1 MNLTQQR
8 WRLLTVSCVINLF
21 AGSIYAWSVFGS
33 ALAARLTDLTGAA
46 VTGADLALAFGLANG
61 LGPVPMIFGG
71 AVNDRFGPRFVI
83 VAGGILMGLGLFLT
97 GSAES
102 ATGVILSYGL
112 FFGLGLGL
120 VYGCTINNTMKFF
133 PDRRGLVGGLTT
145 AAYGISSVLV
155 PPVASYLITEAG
167 VSSALQIF
175 GVLFGVV
182 IVTGGLLS
190 MRCPPGF
197 SPEGWTPPAGR
208 AATGAE
214 RNWRAMLASSEFLPM
229 ILLLMCGAIAAMMV
243 IAHVFSIARDQ
254 MAWSAVEAS
263 AAVSII
269 ALANTFGRIFAG
281 TLSDRL
287 GRLPAL
293 SLGLV
298 LSLSGLAALAL
309 SGPESRALFYV
320 GLAAVGI
327 SFGSF
332 MGVFPGYTA
341 EVFGS
346 RNNSVN
352 FGIMFAGF
360 SVAGIAGPAL
370 MGTLRAAGLG
380 YPVCYLA
387 GGLISAAGFL
397 CILRLF
403 GLRRRLAA
411 AEAAS

>member
-8 WRLLTVSCVINLF
+8 WRLLAVSCLINLF

-33 ALAARLTDLTGAA
+33 ALAARLSDLTGVA
-46 VTGADLALAFGLANG
+46 VTGADLALAFGIANG

-83 VAGGILMGLGLFLT
+83 MAGGLLMGLGLFLT
-97 GSAES
+97 GSVETPA
-102 ATGVILSYGL
+102 GVVLSYGL

-155 PPVASYLITEAG
+155 PPVASLLIAKTG

-182 IVTGGLLS
+182 IVTGGFLS

-197 SPEGWTPPAGR
+197 VPDGWTPPAGR
-208 AATGAE
+208 AAGGVE
-214 RNWRAMLASSEFLPM
+214 RNWRAMLASSEFPPM
-229 ILLLMCGAIAAMMV
+229 IVLLMCGAIAAMMV
-243 IAHVFSIARDQ
+243 IAHVFTIARDQ
-254 MAWSAVEAS
+254 MAWSAAEAS

-281 TLSDRL
+281 SLSDRL

-293 SLGLV
+293 SLGLF
-298 LSLSGLAALAL
+298 LSLTGLAALAFA
-309 SGPESRALFYV
+309 GPEAGALFYAGLVAV
-320 GLAAVGI
+320 GL

-346 RNNSVN
+346 RHNSVN

-360 SVAGIAGPAL
+360 SAAGIAGPLL
-370 MGTLRAAGLG
+370 MGSLRAAGFN

-397 CILRLF
+397 SILRLRS
-403 GLRRRLAA
+403 LRRRLS
-411 AEAAS
+411 ES

>member
-8 WRLLTVSCVINLF
+8 WRLLAVSCLINLF

-46 VTGADLALAFGLANG
+46 VTGADLALAFGIANG

-83 VAGGILMGLGLFLT
+83 MAGGLLMGLGLFLT
-97 GSAES
+97 GSVETPA
-102 ATGVILSYGL
+102 GVVLSYGL

-133 PDRRGLVGGLTT
+133 PDHRGLVGGLTT

-155 PPVASYLITEAG
+155 PPVASLLIAKTG

-182 IVTGGLLS
+182 IVTGGFLS

-197 SPEGWTPPAGR
+197 VPDGWTPPAGR
-208 AATGAE
+208 AAGGVE
-214 RNWRAMLASSEFLPM
+214 RNWRAMLASSEFPPM
-229 ILLLMCGAIAAMMV
+229 IVLLMCGAIAAMMV
-243 IAHVFSIARDQ
+243 IAHVFTIARDQ
-254 MAWSAVEAS
+254 MAWSAAEAS

-281 TLSDRL
+281 SLSDRL

-293 SLGLV
+293 SLGLF
-298 LSLSGLAALAL
+298 LSLTGLAALA
-309 SGPESRALFYV
+309 SAGPEAGALFYAGLVAV
-320 GLAAVGI
+320 GL

-346 RNNSVN
+346 RHNSVN

-360 SVAGIAGPAL
+360 SAAGIAGPLL
-370 MGTLRAAGLG
+370 MGSLRAAGFD

-397 CILRLF
+397 SILRLRS
-403 GLRRRLAA
+403 LRRRLS
-411 AEAAS
+411 ES

>member
-8 WRLLTVSCVINLF
+8 WRLLAVSCLINLF

-33 ALAARLTDLTGAA
+33 ALAARLSDLTGAA
-46 VTGADLALAFGLANG
+46 VTGADLALAFGIANG

-83 VAGGILMGLGLFLT
+83 MAGGLLMGLGLFLT
-97 GSAES
+97 GSVETPA
-102 ATGVILSYGL
+102 GVVLSYGL

-155 PPVASYLITEAG
+155 PPVASLLIAKTG

-182 IVTGGLLS
+182 IVTGGFLS

-197 SPEGWTPPAGR
+197 VPDGWTPPAGR
-208 AATGAE
+208 AAGGVE
-214 RNWRAMLASSEFLPM
+214 RNWRAMLASSEFPPM
-229 ILLLMCGAIAAMMV
+229 IVLLMCGAIAAMMV
-243 IAHVFSIARDQ
+243 IAHVFTIARDQ
-254 MAWSAVEAS
+254 MAWSAAEAS

-281 TLSDRL
+281 SLSDRL

-293 SLGLV
+293 SLGLF
-298 LSLSGLAALAL
+298 LSLTGLAALATA
-309 SGPESRALFYV
+309 GPEAGALFYAGLVAV
-320 GLAAVGI
+320 GL

-346 RNNSVN
+346 RHNSVN

-360 SVAGIAGPAL
+360 SAAGIAGPLL
-370 MGTLRAAGLG
+370 MGSLRAAGLG

-397 CILRLF
+397 SILRLRS
-403 GLRRRLAA
+403 LRRRLS
-411 AEAAS
+411 ES

>member
-8 WRLLTVSCVINLF
+8 WRLLAVSCLINLF

-46 VTGADLALAFGLANG
+46 VTGADLALAFGIANG

-83 VAGGILMGLGLFLT
+83 MAGGLLMGLGLFLT
-97 GSAES
+97 GSVETPA
-102 ATGVILSYGL
+102 GVVLSYGL

-155 PPVASYLITEAG
+155 PPVASLLIAKTG

-182 IVTGGLLS
+182 IVTGGFLS

-197 SPEGWTPPAGR
+197 VPDGWTPPAGR
-208 AATGAE
+208 AAGGVE
-214 RNWRAMLASSEFLPM
+214 RNWRAMLASSEFPPM
-229 ILLLMCGAIAAMMV
+229 IVLLMCGAIAAMMV
-243 IAHVFSIARDQ
+243 IAHVFTIARDQ
-254 MAWSAVEAS
+254 MAWSAAEAS

-281 TLSDRL
+281 SLSDRL

-293 SLGLV
+293 SLGLF
-298 LSLSGLAALAL
+298 LSLSGLAALAFA
-309 SGPESRALFYV
+309 GPGAGALFYAGLVAV
-320 GLAAVGI
+320 GL

-346 RNNSVN
+346 RHNSVN

-360 SVAGIAGPAL
+360 SAAGIAGPLL
-370 MGTLRAAGLG
+370 MGSLRAAGFG
-380 YPVCYLA
+380 YPACYLA

-397 CILRLF
+397 SILRLRS
-403 GLRRRLAA
+403 LRRRLS
-411 AEAAS
+411 ES

>member
-8 WRLLTVSCVINLF
+8 WRLLAVSCLINLF

-46 VTGADLALAFGLANG
+46 VTGADLALAFGIANG

-83 VAGGILMGLGLFLT
+83 MAGGLLMGLGLFLT
-97 GSAES
+97 GSVETPA
-102 ATGVILSYGL
+102 GVVLSYGL

-155 PPVASYLITEAG
+155 PPVASLLIAKTG

-182 IVTGGLLS
+182 IVTGGFLS

-197 SPEGWTPPAGR
+197 VPDGWTPPAGR
-208 AATGAE
+208 AAGGVE
-214 RNWRAMLASSEFLPM
+214 RNWRAMLASSEFPPM
-229 ILLLMCGAIAAMMV
+229 IVLLMCGAIAAMMV
-243 IAHVFSIARDQ
+243 IAHVFTIARDQ
-254 MAWSAVEAS
+254 MAWSAAEAS

-281 TLSDRL
+281 SLSDRL

-293 SLGLV
+293 SLGLF
-298 LSLSGLAALAL
+298 LSLTGLATLA
-309 SGPESRALFYV
+309 SAGPEAGALFYAGLVAV
-320 GLAAVGI
+320 GL

-346 RNNSVN
+346 RHNSVN

-360 SVAGIAGPAL
+360 SAAGIAGPLL
-370 MGTLRAAGLG
+370 MGSLRAAGFD

-397 CILRLF
+397 SILRLRS
-403 GLRRRLAA
+403 LRRRLS
-411 AEAAS
+411 ES

>member
-8 WRLLTVSCVINLF
+8 WRLLAVSCLINLF

-33 ALAARLTDLTGAA
+33 ALAARLSDLTGAA
-46 VTGADLALAFGLANG
+46 VTGADLALAFGIANG

-83 VAGGILMGLGLFLT
+83 MAGGLLMGLGLFLT
-97 GSAES
+97 GSVETPA
-102 ATGVILSYGL
+102 GVVLSYGL

-155 PPVASYLITEAG
+155 PPVASLLIAKTG

-182 IVTGGLLS
+182 IVTGGFLS

-197 SPEGWTPPAGR
+197 VPDGWTPPAGR
-208 AATGAE
+208 AAGGVE
-214 RNWRAMLASSEFLPM
+214 RNWRAMLASSEFPPM
-229 ILLLMCGAIAAMMV
+229 IVLLMCGAIAAMMV
-243 IAHVFSIARDQ
+243 IAHVFTIARDQ
-254 MAWSAVEAS
+254 MAWSAAEAS

-281 TLSDRL
+281 SLSDRL

-293 SLGLV
+293 SLGLF
-298 LSLSGLAALAL
+298 LSLTGLAALATA
-309 SGPESRALFYV
+309 GPEAGALFYAGLVAV
-320 GLAAVGI
+320 GL

-346 RNNSVN
+346 RHNSVN

-360 SVAGIAGPAL
+360 SAAGIAGPLL
-370 MGTLRAAGLG
+370 MGSLRAAGFD

-397 CILRLF
+397 SILRLRS
-403 GLRRRLAA
+403 LRRRLS
-411 AEAAS
+411 ES

>member
-8 WRLLTVSCVINLF
+8 WRLLAVSCLINLF

-46 VTGADLALAFGLANG
+46 VTGADLALAFGIANG

-83 VAGGILMGLGLFLT
+83 MAGGLLMGLGLFLT
-97 GSAES
+97 GSVETPA
-102 ATGVILSYGL
+102 GVVLSYGL

-155 PPVASYLITEAG
+155 PPVASLLIAKTG

-197 SPEGWTPPAGR
+197 VPDGWTPPAGR
-208 AATGAE
+208 AAGGVE
-214 RNWRAMLASSEFLPM
+214 RNWRAMLASSEFPPM
-229 ILLLMCGAIAAMMV
+229 IVLLMCGAIAAMMV
-243 IAHVFSIARDQ
+243 IAHVFTIARDQ
-254 MAWSAVEAS
+254 MAWSAAEAS

-281 TLSDRL
+281 SLSDRL

-293 SLGLV
+293 SLGLF
-298 LSLSGLAALAL
+298 LSLTGLAALAFA
-309 SGPESRALFYV
+309 GPEAGALFYAGLVAV
-320 GLAAVGI
+320 GL
-327 SFGSF
+327 SFGAF

-346 RNNSVN
+346 RHNSVN

-360 SVAGIAGPAL
+360 SAAGIAGPLL
-370 MGTLRAAGLG
+370 MGSLRAAGFD

-397 CILRLF
+397 SILRLRS
-403 GLRRRLAA
+403 LRRRLS
-411 AEAAS
+411 ES

>member
-8 WRLLTVSCVINLF
+8 WRLLAVSCLINLF

-46 VTGADLALAFGLANG
+46 VTGADLALAFGIANG

-83 VAGGILMGLGLFLT
+83 MAGGLLMGLGLFLT
-97 GSAES
+97 GSVETPA
-102 ATGVILSYGL
+102 GVVLSYGL

-155 PPVASYLITEAG
+155 PPVASLLIAKTG

-197 SPEGWTPPAGR
+197 VPDGWTPPAGR
-208 AATGAE
+208 AAGGVE
-214 RNWRAMLASSEFLPM
+214 RNWRAMLASSEFPPM
-229 ILLLMCGAIAAMMV
+229 IVLLMCGAIAAMMV
-243 IAHVFSIARDQ
+243 IAHVFTIARDQ
-254 MAWSAVEAS
+254 MAWSAAEAS

-281 TLSDRL
+281 SLSDRL

-293 SLGLV
+293 SLGLF
-298 LSLSGLAALAL
+298 LSLTGLAALAFA
-309 SGPESRALFYV
+309 GPEAGALFYAGLVAV
-320 GLAAVGI
+320 GL

-346 RNNSVN
+346 RHNSVN

-360 SVAGIAGPAL
+360 SAAGIAGPLL
-370 MGTLRAAGLG
+370 MGSLRAAGFD

-397 CILRLF
+397 SILRLRS
-403 GLRRRLAA
+403 LRRRLS
-411 AEAAS
+411 ES

>member
-8 WRLLTVSCVINLF
+8 WRLLAVSCLINLF

-33 ALAARLTDLTGAA
+33 ALAARLSDLTGAA
-46 VTGADLALAFGLANG
+46 VTGADLALAFGIANG

-83 VAGGILMGLGLFLT
+83 MAGGLLMGLGLFLT
-97 GSAES
+97 GSVETPA
-102 ATGVILSYGL
+102 GVVLSYGL

-155 PPVASYLITEAG
+155 PPVASLLIAKTG

-197 SPEGWTPPAGR
+197 VPDGWTPPAGR
-208 AATGAE
+208 AAGGVE
-214 RNWRAMLASSEFLPM
+214 RNWRAMLASSEFPPM
-229 ILLLMCGAIAAMMV
+229 IVLLMCGAIAAMMV
-243 IAHVFSIARDQ
+243 IAHVFTIARDQ
-254 MAWSAVEAS
+254 MAWSAAEAS

-281 TLSDRL
+281 SLSDRL

-293 SLGLV
+293 SLGLF
-298 LSLSGLAALAL
+298 LSLTGLAALAFA
-309 SGPESRALFYV
+309 GPEAGALFYAGLVAV
-320 GLAAVGI
+320 GL
-327 SFGSF
+327 SFGAF

-346 RNNSVN
+346 RHNSVN

-360 SVAGIAGPAL
+360 SAAGIAGPLL
-370 MGTLRAAGLG
+370 MGSLRAAGFD

-397 CILRLF
+397 SILRLRS
-403 GLRRRLAA
+403 LRRRLS
-411 AEAAS
+411 ES

>member
-8 WRLLTVSCVINLF
+8 WRLLAVSCLINLF

-46 VTGADLALAFGLANG
+46 VTGADLALAFGIANG

-83 VAGGILMGLGLFLT
+83 MAGGLLMGLGLFLT
-97 GSAES
+97 GSVETPA
-102 ATGVILSYGL
+102 GVVLSYGL

-155 PPVASYLITEAG
+155 PPVASLLIAKTG

-182 IVTGGLLS
+182 IVTGGFLS

-197 SPEGWTPPAGR
+197 VPDGWTPLAGR
-208 AATGAE
+208 AAGGVE
-214 RNWRAMLASSEFLPM
+214 RNWRAMLASSEFPPM
-229 ILLLMCGAIAAMMV
+229 IVLLMCGAIAAMMV
-243 IAHVFSIARDQ
+243 IAHVFTIARDQ
-254 MAWSAVEAS
+254 MAWSAAEAS

-281 TLSDRL
+281 SLSDRL

-293 SLGLV
+293 SLGLF
-298 LSLSGLAALAL
+298 LSLTGLAALAFA
-309 SGPESRALFYV
+309 GPEAGALFYAGLVAV
-320 GLAAVGI
+320 GL

-346 RNNSVN
+346 RHNSVN

-360 SVAGIAGPAL
+360 SAAGIAGPLL
-370 MGTLRAAGLG
+370 MGSLRAAGFD

-397 CILRLF
+397 SILRLRS
-403 GLRRRLAA
+403 LRRRLS
-411 AEAAS
+411 ES

>member
-8 WRLLTVSCVINLF
+8 WRLLAVSCLINLF
-21 AGSIYAWSVFGS
+21 TGSIYAWSVFGS

-46 VTGADLALAFGLANG
+46 VTGADLALAFGIANG

-83 VAGGILMGLGLFLT
+83 MAGGLLMGLGLFLT
-97 GSAES
+97 GSVETPA
-102 ATGVILSYGL
+102 GVVLSYGL

-155 PPVASYLITEAG
+155 PPVASLLIAKTG

-182 IVTGGLLS
+182 IVTGGFLS

-197 SPEGWTPPAGR
+197 VPDGWTPPAGR
-208 AATGAE
+208 AAGGVE
-214 RNWRAMLASSEFLPM
+214 RNWRAMLASSEFPPM
-229 ILLLMCGAIAAMMV
+229 IVLLMCGAIAAMMV
-243 IAHVFSIARDQ
+243 IAHVFTIARDQ
-254 MAWSAVEAS
+254 MAWSAAEAS

-281 TLSDRL
+281 SLSDRL

-293 SLGLV
+293 SLGLF
-298 LSLSGLAALAL
+298 LSLTGLAALAFA
-309 SGPESRALFYV
+309 GPEAGALFYAGLVAV
-320 GLAAVGI
+320 GL

-346 RNNSVN
+346 RHNSVN

-360 SVAGIAGPAL
+360 SAAGIAGPLL
-370 MGTLRAAGLG
+370 MGSLRAAGFD

-397 CILRLF
+397 SILRLRS
-403 GLRRRLAA
+403 LRRRLS
-411 AEAAS
+411 ES

>member
-8 WRLLTVSCVINLF
+8 WRLLAVSCLINLF

-46 VTGADLALAFGLANG
+46 VTGADLALAFGIANG

-83 VAGGILMGLGLFLT
+83 MAGGLLMGLGLFLT
-97 GSAES
+97 GSVETPA
-102 ATGVILSYGL
+102 GVVLSYGL

-155 PPVASYLITEAG
+155 PPVASLLIAKTG

-182 IVTGGLLS
+182 IVTGGFLS

-197 SPEGWTPPAGR
+197 VPDGWTPPAGR
-208 AATGAE
+208 AAGGVE
-214 RNWRAMLASSEFLPM
+214 RNWRAMLASSEFPPM
-229 ILLLMCGAIAAMMV
+229 IVLLMCGAIAAMMV
-243 IAHVFSIARDQ
+243 IAHVFTIARDQ
-254 MAWSAVEAS
+254 MAWSAAEAS

-281 TLSDRL
+281 SLSDRL

-293 SLGLV
+293 SLGLF
-298 LSLSGLAALAL
+298 LSLTGLAALATA
-309 SGPESRALFYV
+309 GPEAGALFYAGLVAV
-320 GLAAVGI
+320 GL

-346 RNNSVN
+346 RHNSVN

-360 SVAGIAGPAL
+360 SAAGIAGPLL
-370 MGTLRAAGLG
+370 MGSLRAAGFD

-397 CILRLF
+397 SILRLRS
-403 GLRRRLAA
+403 LRRRLS
-411 AEAAS
+411 ES

>member
-8 WRLLTVSCVINLF
+8 WRLLAVSCLINLF

-46 VTGADLALAFGLANG
+46 VTGADLALAFGIANG

-83 VAGGILMGLGLFLT
+83 MAGGLLMGLGLFLT
-97 GSAES
+97 GSVETPA
-102 ATGVILSYGL
+102 GVVLSYGL

-155 PPVASYLITEAG
+155 PPVASLLIAKTG

-182 IVTGGLLS
+182 IVTGGFLS

-197 SPEGWTPPAGR
+197 VPDGWTPPAGR
-208 AATGAE
+208 AAGGVE
-214 RNWRAMLASSEFLPM
+214 RNWRAMLASSEFPPM
-229 ILLLMCGAIAAMMV
+229 IVLLMCGAIAAMMV
-243 IAHVFSIARDQ
+243 IAHVFTIARDQ
-254 MAWSAVEAS
+254 MAWSAAEAS

-281 TLSDRL
+281 SLSDRL

-293 SLGLV
+293 SLGLF
-298 LSLSGLAALAL
+298 LSITGLAALAFA
-309 SGPESRALFYV
+309 GPETGALFYAGLVAV
-320 GLAAVGI
+320 GL

-346 RNNSVN
+346 RHNSVN

-360 SVAGIAGPAL
+360 SAAGIAGPLL
-370 MGTLRAAGLG
+370 MGSLRAAGFD

-397 CILRLF
+397 SILRLRS
-403 GLRRRLAA
+403 LRRRLS
-411 AEAAS
+411 ES

>member
-1 MNLTQQR
+1 
-8 WRLLTVSCVINLF
+8 
-21 AGSIYAWSVFGS
+21 
-33 ALAARLTDLTGAA
+33 
-46 VTGADLALAFGLANG
+46 
-61 LGPVPMIFGG
+61 
-71 AVNDRFGPRFVI
+71 
-83 VAGGILMGLGLFLT
+83 
-97 GSAES
+97 
-102 ATGVILSYGL
+102 
-112 FFGLGLGL
+112 
-120 VYGCTINNTMKFF
+120 MKFF

-155 PPVASYLITEAG
+155 PPVASLLIAKTG

-182 IVTGGLLS
+182 IVTGGFLS

-197 SPEGWTPPAGR
+197 VPDGWTPPAGR
-208 AATGAE
+208 AAGGVE
-214 RNWRAMLASSEFLPM
+214 RNWRAMLASSEFPPM
-229 ILLLMCGAIAAMMV
+229 IVLLMCGAIAAMMV
-243 IAHVFSIARDQ
+243 IAHVFTIARDQ
-254 MAWSAVEAS
+254 MAWSAAEAS

-281 TLSDRL
+281 SLSDRL

-293 SLGLV
+293 SLGLF
-298 LSLSGLAALAL
+298 LSLSGLAALA
-309 SGPESRALFYV
+309 SAGPEAGALFYAGLVAV
-320 GLAAVGI
+320 GL

-346 RNNSVN
+346 RHNSVN

-360 SVAGIAGPAL
+360 SAAGIAGPLL
-370 MGTLRAAGLG
+370 MGSLRAAGLG

-397 CILRLF
+397 SILRLRS
-403 GLRRRLAA
+403 LRRRLS
-411 AEAAS
+411 ES

>member
-8 WRLLTVSCVINLF
+8 WRLLAVSCLINLF

-46 VTGADLALAFGLANG
+46 VTGADLALAFGIANG

-83 VAGGILMGLGLFLT
+83 MAGGLLMGLGLFLT
-97 GSAES
+97 GSVETPA
-102 ATGVILSYGL
+102 GVVLSYGL

-155 PPVASYLITEAG
+155 PPVASLLIAKTG

-182 IVTGGLLS
+182 IVTGGFLS

-197 SPEGWTPPAGR
+197 VPDGWTPPAGR
-208 AATGAE
+208 AAGGVE
-214 RNWRAMLASSEFLPM
+214 RNWRAMLASSEFPPM
-229 ILLLMCGAIAAMMV
+229 IVLLMCGAIAAMMV
-243 IAHVFSIARDQ
+243 IAHVFTIARDQ
-254 MAWSAVEAS
+254 MAWSAAEAS

-281 TLSDRL
+281 SLSDRL

-293 SLGLV
+293 SLGLF
-298 LSLSGLAALAL
+298 LSLTGLAALAFA
-309 SGPESRALFYV
+309 GPEAGALFYAGLVAV
-320 GLAAVGI
+320 GL

-332 MGVFPGYTA
+332 MGVFPGYNA

-346 RNNSVN
+346 RHNSVN

-360 SVAGIAGPAL
+360 SAAGIAGPLL
-370 MGTLRAAGLG
+370 MGSLRAAGFD

-397 CILRLF
+397 SILRLRS
-403 GLRRRLAA
+403 LRRRLS
-411 AEAAS
+411 ES

>member
-8 WRLLTVSCVINLF
+8 WRLLAVSCLINLF

-46 VTGADLALAFGLANG
+46 VTGADLALAFGIANG

-83 VAGGILMGLGLFLT
+83 MAGGLLMGLGLFLT
-97 GSAES
+97 GSVETPA
-102 ATGVILSYGL
+102 GVVLSYGL

-155 PPVASYLITEAG
+155 PPVASLLIAKMG

-197 SPEGWTPPAGR
+197 VPDGWTPPAGR
-208 AATGAE
+208 AAGGVE
-214 RNWRAMLASSEFLPM
+214 RNWRAMLASSEFPPM
-229 ILLLMCGAIAAMMV
+229 IVLLMCGAIAAMMV
-243 IAHVFSIARDQ
+243 IAHVFTIARDQ
-254 MAWSAVEAS
+254 MAWSAAEAS

-281 TLSDRL
+281 SLSDRL

-293 SLGLV
+293 SLGLF
-298 LSLSGLAALAL
+298 LSLTGLAALAFA
-309 SGPESRALFYV
+309 GPEAGALFYAGLVAV
-320 GLAAVGI
+320 GL

-346 RNNSVN
+346 RHNSVN

-360 SVAGIAGPAL
+360 SAAGIAGPLL
-370 MGTLRAAGLG
+370 MGSLRAAGFD

-397 CILRLF
+397 SILRLRS
-403 GLRRRLAA
+403 LRRRL
-411 AEAAS
+411 SQR

>member
-8 WRLLTVSCVINLF
+8 WRLLAVSCLINLF

-33 ALAARLTDLTGAA
+33 ALAARLSDLTGAA
-46 VTGADLALAFGLANG
+46 VTGADLALAFGIANG

-83 VAGGILMGLGLFLT
+83 MAGGLLMGLGLFLT
-97 GSAES
+97 GSVETPA
-102 ATGVILSYGL
+102 GVVLSYGL

-155 PPVASYLITEAG
+155 PPVASLLIAKTG

-182 IVTGGLLS
+182 IVTGGFLS

-197 SPEGWTPPAGR
+197 VPDGWTPPAGR
-208 AATGAE
+208 AAGGVE
-214 RNWRAMLASSEFLPM
+214 RNWRAMLASSEFPPM
-229 ILLLMCGAIAAMMV
+229 IVLLMCGAIAAMMV
-243 IAHVFSIARDQ
+243 IAHVFTIARDQ
-254 MAWSAVEAS
+254 MAWSAAEAS

-281 TLSDRL
+281 SLSDRL

-293 SLGLV
+293 SLGLF
-298 LSLSGLAALAL
+298 LSLTGLAALAFA
-309 SGPESRALFYV
+309 GPEAGALFYAGLVAV
-320 GLAAVGI
+320 GL

-332 MGVFPGYTA
+332 MGVFPGYTT

-346 RNNSVN
+346 RHNSVN

-360 SVAGIAGPAL
+360 SAAGIAGPLL
-370 MGTLRAAGLG
+370 MGSLRAAGFD

-397 CILRLF
+397 SILRLRS
-403 GLRRRLAA
+403 LRRRLS
-411 AEAAS
+411 EG

>member
-8 WRLLTVSCVINLF
+8 WRLLAVSCLINLF

-46 VTGADLALAFGLANG
+46 VTGADLALAFGIANG

-83 VAGGILMGLGLFLT
+83 MAGGLLMGLGLFLT
-97 GSAES
+97 GSVETPA
-102 ATGVILSYGL
+102 GVVLSYGL

-155 PPVASYLITEAG
+155 PPVASLLIAKTG

-182 IVTGGLLS
+182 IVTGGFLS

-197 SPEGWTPPAGR
+197 VPDGWTPPAGR
-208 AATGAE
+208 AAGGVE
-214 RNWRAMLASSEFLPM
+214 RNWRAMLASSEFPPM
-229 ILLLMCGAIAAMMV
+229 IVLLMCGAIAAMMV
-243 IAHVFSIARDQ
+243 IAHVFTIARDQ
-254 MAWSAVEAS
+254 MAWSAAEAS

-281 TLSDRL
+281 SLSDRL

-293 SLGLV
+293 SLGLF
-298 LSLSGLAALAL
+298 LSLTGLAALAFA
-309 SGPESRALFYV
+309 GPEAGALFYAGLVAV
-320 GLAAVGI
+320 GL

-346 RNNSVN
+346 RHNSVN

-360 SVAGIAGPAL
+360 SAAGIAGPLL
-370 MGTLRAAGLG
+370 MGSLRAAGFN

-397 CILRLF
+397 SILRLRS
-403 GLRRRLAA
+403 LRRRLS
-411 AEAAS
+411 ES

>member
-8 WRLLTVSCVINLF
+8 WRLLAVSCLINLF

-46 VTGADLALAFGLANG
+46 VTGADLALAFGIANG

-83 VAGGILMGLGLFLT
+83 MAGGLLMGLGLYLT
-97 GSAES
+97 GSVETPA
-102 ATGVILSYGL
+102 GVVLSYGL

-155 PPVASYLITEAG
+155 PPVASLLIAKTG

-182 IVTGGLLS
+182 IVTGGFLS

-197 SPEGWTPPAGR
+197 VPDGWTPPAGR
-208 AATGAE
+208 AAGGVE
-214 RNWRAMLASSEFLPM
+214 RNWRAMLASSEFPPM
-229 ILLLMCGAIAAMMV
+229 IVLLMCGAIAAMMV
-243 IAHVFSIARDQ
+243 IAHVFTIARDQ
-254 MAWSAVEAS
+254 MAWSAAEAS

-281 TLSDRL
+281 SLSDRL

-293 SLGLV
+293 SLGLF
-298 LSLSGLAALAL
+298 LSLTGLAALA
-309 SGPESRALFYV
+309 SAGPEAGALFYAGLVAV
-320 GLAAVGI
+320 GL

-346 RNNSVN
+346 RHNSVN

-360 SVAGIAGPAL
+360 SAAGIAGPLL
-370 MGTLRAAGLG
+370 MGSLRAAGFD

-397 CILRLF
+397 SILRLRS
-403 GLRRRLAA
+403 LRRRLS
-411 AEAAS
+411 ES

>member
-8 WRLLTVSCVINLF
+8 WRLLAVSCLINLF

-33 ALAARLTDLTGAA
+33 ALAARLSDLTGAA
-46 VTGADLALAFGLANG
+46 VTGADLALAFGIANG

-83 VAGGILMGLGLFLT
+83 MAGGLLMGLGLFLT
-97 GSAES
+97 GSVETPA
-102 ATGVILSYGL
+102 GVVLSYGL

-155 PPVASYLITEAG
+155 PPVASLLIAKTG

-182 IVTGGLLS
+182 IVTGGFLS

-197 SPEGWTPPAGR
+197 VPDGWTPPAGR
-208 AATGAE
+208 AAGGVE
-214 RNWRAMLASSEFLPM
+214 RNWRAMLASSEFPPM
-229 ILLLMCGAIAAMMV
+229 IVLLMCGAIAAMMV
-243 IAHVFSIARDQ
+243 IAHVFTIARDQ
-254 MAWSAVEAS
+254 MAWSAAEAS

-281 TLSDRL
+281 SLSDRL

-293 SLGLV
+293 SLGLF
-298 LSLSGLAALAL
+298 LSLTGLAALAFA
-309 SGPESRALFYV
+309 GPEAGALFYAGLVAV
-320 GLAAVGI
+320 GL

-346 RNNSVN
+346 RHNSVN

-360 SVAGIAGPAL
+360 SAAGIAGPLL
-370 MGTLRAAGLG
+370 MGSLRAAGFD

-397 CILRLF
+397 SILRLRS
-403 GLRRRLAA
+403 LRRRLS
-411 AEAAS
+411 ES

>member
-8 WRLLTVSCVINLF
+8 WRLLAVSCLINLF

-46 VTGADLALAFGLANG
+46 VTGADLALAFGIANG

-83 VAGGILMGLGLFLT
+83 MAGGLLMGLGLFLT
-97 GSAES
+97 GSVETPA
-102 ATGVILSYGL
+102 GVVLSYGL

-155 PPVASYLITEAG
+155 PPVASLLITKTG

-182 IVTGGLLS
+182 IVTGGFLS
-190 MRCPPGF
+190 KRCPPGF
-197 SPEGWTPPAGR
+197 VPDGWTPPAGR
-208 AATGAE
+208 AAGGVE
-214 RNWRAMLASSEFLPM
+214 RNWRAMLASSEFPPM
-229 ILLLMCGAIAAMMV
+229 IVLLMCGAIAAMMV
-243 IAHVFSIARDQ
+243 IAHVFTIARDQ
-254 MAWSAVEAS
+254 MAWSAAEAS

-281 TLSDRL
+281 SLSDRL

-293 SLGLV
+293 SLGLF
-298 LSLSGLAALAL
+298 LSLSGLAALAFA
-309 SGPESRALFYV
+309 GPEAGALFYAGLVAV
-320 GLAAVGI
+320 GL

-346 RNNSVN
+346 RHNSVN

-360 SVAGIAGPAL
+360 SAAGIAGPLL
-370 MGTLRAAGLG
+370 MGSLRAAGFD

-397 CILRLF
+397 SILRLRS
-403 GLRRRLAA
+403 LRRRLS
-411 AEAAS
+411 ES

>member
-8 WRLLTVSCVINLF
+8 WRLLAVSCLINLF

-33 ALAARLTDLTGAA
+33 ALAARLSDLTGAA
-46 VTGADLALAFGLANG
+46 VTGADLALAFGIANG

-71 AVNDRFGPRFVI
+71 AVNDRFGPRLVI
-83 VAGGILMGLGLFLT
+83 MAGGLLMGLGLFLT
-97 GSAES
+97 GSVETPA
-102 ATGVILSYGL
+102 GVVLSYGL

-155 PPVASYLITEAG
+155 PPVASLLIAKTG

-182 IVTGGLLS
+182 IVTGGFLS

-197 SPEGWTPPAGR
+197 VPDGWTPPAGR
-208 AATGAE
+208 AAGGVE
-214 RNWRAMLASSEFLPM
+214 RNWRAMLASSEFPPM
-229 ILLLMCGAIAAMMV
+229 IVLLMCGAIAAMMV
-243 IAHVFSIARDQ
+243 IAHVFTIARDQ
-254 MAWSAVEAS
+254 MAWSAAEAS

-281 TLSDRL
+281 SLSDRL

-293 SLGLV
+293 SLGLF
-298 LSLSGLAALAL
+298 LSLTGLAALAFA
-309 SGPESRALFYV
+309 GPEAGALFYAGLVAV
-320 GLAAVGI
+320 GL

-346 RNNSVN
+346 RHNSVN

-360 SVAGIAGPAL
+360 SAAGIAGPLL
-370 MGTLRAAGLG
+370 MGSLRAAGFD

-397 CILRLF
+397 SILRLRS
-403 GLRRRLAA
+403 LRRRLS
-411 AEAAS
+411 ES

>member
-8 WRLLTVSCVINLF
+8 WRLLAVSCLINLF

-46 VTGADLALAFGLANG
+46 VTGADLALAFGIANG

-83 VAGGILMGLGLFLT
+83 MAGGLLMGLGLFLT
-97 GSAES
+97 GSVETPA
-102 ATGVILSYGL
+102 GVVLSYGL

-155 PPVASYLITEAG
+155 PPVASLLIAKTG

-182 IVTGGLLS
+182 IVTGGFLS

-197 SPEGWTPPAGR
+197 VPDGWTPPAGR
-208 AATGAE
+208 AAGGVE
-214 RNWRAMLASSEFLPM
+214 RNWRAMLASSEFPPM
-229 ILLLMCGAIAAMMV
+229 IVLLMCGAIAAMMV
-243 IAHVFSIARDQ
+243 IAHVFTIARDQ
-254 MAWSAVEAS
+254 MAWSAAEAS

-281 TLSDRL
+281 SLSDRL

-293 SLGLV
+293 SLGLF
-298 LSLSGLAALAL
+298 LSLTGLAALAFA
-309 SGPESRALFYV
+309 GPEAGALFYAGLVAV
-320 GLAAVGI
+320 GL

-346 RNNSVN
+346 RHNSVN

-360 SVAGIAGPAL
+360 SAAGIAGPLL
-370 MGTLRAAGLG
+370 MGSLRSAGFD

-387 GGLISAAGFL
+387 GGLISAAAFL
-397 CILRLF
+397 SILRLRS
-403 GLRRRLAA
+403 LRRRLS
-411 AEAAS
+411 ES

>member
-8 WRLLTVSCVINLF
+8 WRLLAVSCLINLF

-46 VTGADLALAFGLANG
+46 VTGADLALAFGIANG

-83 VAGGILMGLGLFLT
+83 MAGGLLMGLGLFLT
-97 GSAES
+97 GSVETPA
-102 ATGVILSYGL
+102 GVVLSYGL

-155 PPVASYLITEAG
+155 PPVASLLIAKTG

-182 IVTGGLLS
+182 IVTGGFLS

-197 SPEGWTPPAGR
+197 VPDGWTPPAGR
-208 AATGAE
+208 AAGGVE
-214 RNWRAMLASSEFLPM
+214 RNWRAMLASSEFPPM
-229 ILLLMCGAIAAMMV
+229 IVLLMCGAIAAMMV
-243 IAHVFSIARDQ
+243 IAHVFTIARDQ
-254 MAWSAVEAS
+254 MAWSAAEAS

-281 TLSDRL
+281 SLSDRL

-293 SLGLV
+293 SLGLF
-298 LSLSGLAALAL
+298 LSLTGLAALAFA
-309 SGPESRALFYV
+309 GPEAGALFYAGLVAV
-320 GLAAVGI
+320 GL

-346 RNNSVN
+346 RHNSVN

-360 SVAGIAGPAL
+360 SAAGIAGPLL
-370 MGTLRAAGLG
+370 MGSLRAAGFD

-397 CILRLF
+397 SILRLRS
-403 GLRRRLAA
+403 LRRRLS
-411 AEAAS
+411 EG

>member
-8 WRLLTVSCVINLF
+8 WRLLAVSCLINLF

-46 VTGADLALAFGLANG
+46 VTGADLALAFGIANG

-83 VAGGILMGLGLFLT
+83 MAGGLLMGLGLFLT
-97 GSAES
+97 GSVETPA
-102 ATGVILSYGL
+102 GVVLSYGL

-155 PPVASYLITEAG
+155 PPVASFLIAKTG

-182 IVTGGLLS
+182 IVTGGFLS

-197 SPEGWTPPAGR
+197 VPDGWTPPAGR
-208 AATGAE
+208 AAGGVE
-214 RNWRAMLASSEFLPM
+214 RNWRAMLASSEFPPM
-229 ILLLMCGAIAAMMV
+229 IVLLMCGAIAAMMV
-243 IAHVFSIARDQ
+243 IAHVFTIARDQ
-254 MAWSAVEAS
+254 MAWSAAEAS

-269 ALANTFGRIFAG
+269 ALANTFGRISAG
-281 TLSDRL
+281 SLSDRL

-293 SLGLV
+293 SLGLF
-298 LSLSGLAALAL
+298 LSLTGLAALAFA
-309 SGPESRALFYV
+309 GPEAGALFYAGLVAV
-320 GLAAVGI
+320 GL

-346 RNNSVN
+346 RHNSVN

-360 SVAGIAGPAL
+360 SAAGIAGPLL
-370 MGTLRAAGLG
+370 MGSLRAAGFD

-397 CILRLF
+397 SILRLRS
-403 GLRRRLAA
+403 LRRRLS
-411 AEAAS
+411 ES

>member
-8 WRLLTVSCVINLF
+8 WRLLAVSCLINLF

-46 VTGADLALAFGLANG
+46 VTGADLALAFGIANG

-83 VAGGILMGLGLFLT
+83 MGGGLLMGLGLFLT
-97 GSAES
+97 GAVETP
-102 ATGVILSYGL
+102 AGVVLSYGL

-155 PPVASYLITEAG
+155 PPVASLLIAKTG

-182 IVTGGLLS
+182 IVTGGFLS

-197 SPEGWTPPAGR
+197 VPDGWTPPAGR
-208 AATGAE
+208 AAGGVE
-214 RNWRAMLASSEFLPM
+214 RNWRAMLASSEFPPM
-229 ILLLMCGAIAAMMV
+229 IVLLMCGAIAAMMV
-243 IAHVFSIARDQ
+243 IAHVFTIARDQ
-254 MAWSAVEAS
+254 MAWSAAEAS

-281 TLSDRL
+281 SLSDRL

-293 SLGLV
+293 SLGLF
-298 LSLSGLAALAL
+298 LSLTGLAALAFA
-309 SGPESRALFYV
+309 GPEAGALFYAGLVAV
-320 GLAAVGI
+320 GL

-346 RNNSVN
+346 RHNSVN

-360 SVAGIAGPAL
+360 SAAGIAGPLL
-370 MGTLRAAGLG
+370 MGSLRAAGFD

-397 CILRLF
+397 SILRLRS
-403 GLRRRLAA
+403 LRRRLS
-411 AEAAS
+411 ES

>member
-8 WRLLTVSCVINLF
+8 WRLLAVSCLINLF

-46 VTGADLALAFGLANG
+46 VTGADLALAFGIANG

-83 VAGGILMGLGLFLT
+83 MGGGLLMGLGLFLT
-97 GSAES
+97 GAVETP
-102 ATGVILSYGL
+102 AGVVLSYGL

-155 PPVASYLITEAG
+155 PPVASLLIAKTG

-175 GVLFGVV
+175 GVIFGVV
-182 IVTGGLLS
+182 IVTGGFLS

-197 SPEGWTPPAGR
+197 VPDGWTPPAGR
-208 AATGAE
+208 AAGGVE
-214 RNWRAMLASSEFLPM
+214 RNWRAMLASSEFPPM
-229 ILLLMCGAIAAMMV
+229 IVLLMCGAIAAMMV
-243 IAHVFSIARDQ
+243 IAHVFTIARDQ
-254 MAWSAVEAS
+254 MAWSAAEAS

-281 TLSDRL
+281 SLSDRL

-293 SLGLV
+293 SLGLF
-298 LSLSGLAALAL
+298 LSLTGLAALAFA
-309 SGPESRALFYV
+309 GPEAGALFYAGLVAV
-320 GLAAVGI
+320 GL

-346 RNNSVN
+346 RHNSVN

-360 SVAGIAGPAL
+360 SAAGIAGPLL
-370 MGTLRAAGLG
+370 MGSLRAAGFD

-397 CILRLF
+397 SILRLRS
-403 GLRRRLAA
+403 LRRRLS
-411 AEAAS
+411 ES

>member
-8 WRLLTVSCVINLF
+8 WRLLAVSCLINLF

-46 VTGADLALAFGLANG
+46 VTGADLALAFGIANG

-83 VAGGILMGLGLFLT
+83 MAGGLLMGLGLFLT
-97 GSAES
+97 GSVETPA
-102 ATGVILSYGL
+102 GVVLSYGL

-155 PPVASYLITEAG
+155 PPVASLLIAKTG

-197 SPEGWTPPAGR
+197 VPDGWTPPAGR
-208 AATGAE
+208 AAGGVE
-214 RNWRAMLASSEFLPM
+214 RNWRAMLASSEFPPM
-229 ILLLMCGAIAAMMV
+229 IVLLMCGAIAAMMV
-243 IAHVFSIARDQ
+243 IAHVFTIARDQ
-254 MAWSAVEAS
+254 MAWSAAEAS

-281 TLSDRL
+281 SLSDRL

-293 SLGLV
+293 SLGLF
-298 LSLSGLAALAL
+298 LSLTGLAALA
-309 SGPESRALFYV
+309 SAGPEAGALFYAGLVAV
-320 GLAAVGI
+320 GL

-346 RNNSVN
+346 RHNSVN

-360 SVAGIAGPAL
+360 SAAGIAGPLL
-370 MGTLRAAGLG
+370 MGSLRAAGFD

-397 CILRLF
+397 SILRLRS
-403 GLRRRLAA
+403 LRRRLS
-411 AEAAS
+411 ES

>member
-8 WRLLTVSCVINLF
+8 WRLLAVSCLINLF

-46 VTGADLALAFGLANG
+46 VTGADLALAFGIANG

-83 VAGGILMGLGLFLT
+83 MAGGLLMGLGLFLT
-97 GSAES
+97 GSVETPA
-102 ATGVILSYGL
+102 GVVLSYGL

-155 PPVASYLITEAG
+155 PPVASLLIAKTG

-197 SPEGWTPPAGR
+197 VPDGWTPPAGR
-208 AATGAE
+208 AAGGVE
-214 RNWRAMLASSEFLPM
+214 RNWRAMLASSEFPPM
-229 ILLLMCGAIAAMMV
+229 IVLLMCGAIAAMMV
-243 IAHVFSIARDQ
+243 IAHVFTIARDQ
-254 MAWSAVEAS
+254 MAWSAAEAS

-281 TLSDRL
+281 SLSDRL
-287 GRLPAL
+287 RRLPAL
-293 SLGLV
+293 SLGLF
-298 LSLSGLAALAL
+298 LSLTGLAALAFA
-309 SGPESRALFYV
+309 GPEAGALFYAGLVAV
-320 GLAAVGI
+320 GL
-327 SFGSF
+327 SFGAF

-346 RNNSVN
+346 RHNSVN

-360 SVAGIAGPAL
+360 SAAGIAGPLL
-370 MGTLRAAGLG
+370 MGSLRAAGFD

-397 CILRLF
+397 SILRLRS
-403 GLRRRLAA
+403 LRRRLS
-411 AEAAS
+411 ES

>member
-8 WRLLTVSCVINLF
+8 WRLLAVSCLINLF

-46 VTGADLALAFGLANG
+46 VTGADLALAFGIANG

-83 VAGGILMGLGLFLT
+83 MGGGLLMGLGLFLT
-97 GSAES
+97 GSVETPA
-102 ATGVILSYGL
+102 GVVLSYGL

-155 PPVASYLITEAG
+155 PPVASLLIAKTG

-182 IVTGGLLS
+182 IVTGGFLS

-197 SPEGWTPPAGR
+197 VPDGWTPPAGR
-208 AATGAE
+208 AAGGVE
-214 RNWRAMLASSEFLPM
+214 RNWRAMLASSEFPPM
-229 ILLLMCGAIAAMMV
+229 IVLLMCGAIAAMMV
-243 IAHVFSIARDQ
+243 IAHVFTIARDQ
-254 MAWSAVEAS
+254 MAWSAAEAS

-281 TLSDRL
+281 SLSDRL

-293 SLGLV
+293 SLGLF
-298 LSLSGLAALAL
+298 LSLTGLAALAFA
-309 SGPESRALFYV
+309 GPEAGALFYAGLVAV
-320 GLAAVGI
+320 GL

-346 RNNSVN
+346 RHNSVN

-360 SVAGIAGPAL
+360 SAAGIAGPLL
-370 MGTLRAAGLG
+370 MGSLRAAGFD

-397 CILRLF
+397 SILRLRS
-403 GLRRRLAA
+403 LRRRLS
-411 AEAAS
+411 ES

>member
-8 WRLLTVSCVINLF
+8 WRLLAVSCLINLF

-33 ALAARLTDLTGAA
+33 ALAARLSDLTGAA
-46 VTGADLALAFGLANG
+46 VTGADLALAFGIANG

-83 VAGGILMGLGLFLT
+83 MAGGLLMGLGLFLT
-97 GSAES
+97 GSVETPA
-102 ATGVILSYGL
+102 GVVLSYGL

-155 PPVASYLITEAG
+155 PPVASLLIAKTG

-182 IVTGGLLS
+182 IVTGGFLS

-197 SPEGWTPPAGR
+197 VPDGWTPLAGR
-208 AATGAE
+208 AAGGVE
-214 RNWRAMLASSEFLPM
+214 RNWRAMLASSEFPPM
-229 ILLLMCGAIAAMMV
+229 IVLLMCGAIAAMMV
-243 IAHVFSIARDQ
+243 IAHVFTIARDQ
-254 MAWSAVEAS
+254 MAWSAAEAS

-281 TLSDRL
+281 SLSDRL

-293 SLGLV
+293 SLGLF
-298 LSLSGLAALAL
+298 LSLTGLAALAFA
-309 SGPESRALFYV
+309 GPEAGALFYAGLVAV
-320 GLAAVGI
+320 GL

-346 RNNSVN
+346 RHNSVN

-360 SVAGIAGPAL
+360 SAAGIAGPLL
-370 MGTLRAAGLG
+370 MGSLRAAGFD

-397 CILRLF
+397 SILRLRS
-403 GLRRRLAA
+403 LRRRLS
-411 AEAAS
+411 ES

>member
-1 MNLTQQR
+1 MNLMQQR
-8 WRLLTVSCVINLF
+8 WRLLAVSCLINLF

-46 VTGADLALAFGLANG
+46 VTGADLALAFGIANG

-83 VAGGILMGLGLFLT
+83 MAGGLLMGLGLFLT
-97 GSAES
+97 GSVETPA
-102 ATGVILSYGL
+102 GVVLSYGL

-155 PPVASYLITEAG
+155 PPVASLLIAKTG

-182 IVTGGLLS
+182 IVTGGFLS

-197 SPEGWTPPAGR
+197 VPDGWTPPAGR
-208 AATGAE
+208 AVGGVE
-214 RNWRAMLASSEFLPM
+214 RNWRAMLASSEFPPM
-229 ILLLMCGAIAAMMV
+229 IVLLMCGAIAAMMV
-243 IAHVFSIARDQ
+243 IAHVFTIARDQ
-254 MAWSAVEAS
+254 MAWSAAEAS

-281 TLSDRL
+281 SLSDRL

-293 SLGLV
+293 SLGLF
-298 LSLSGLAALAL
+298 LSLTGLAALAFA
-309 SGPESRALFYV
+309 GPEAGALFYAGLVAV
-320 GLAAVGI
+320 GL

-346 RNNSVN
+346 RHNSVN

-360 SVAGIAGPAL
+360 SAAGIAGPLL
-370 MGTLRAAGLG
+370 MGSLRAAGFD

-397 CILRLF
+397 SILRLRS
-403 GLRRRLAA
+403 LRRRLS
-411 AEAAS
+411 ES